1 MLASLMCAHAA
12 AQGNGSNSSY
22 SRFGLGTLNDQSVG
36 FNKAMG
42 GVGKAIRPTN
52 RINPGNPASYSAVD
66 SLTMLIDGGMTFS
79 TGQYKQGGSTLKVN
93 NCSFDYVTAGFRLRK
108 GLGFSLGMLP
118 YTTIGYSF
126 ATESKVTNDFNTTQ
140 TITSHSAFSG
150 DGGLHQLYAGV
161 GWNPFAALSIGVNV
175 GYVWGSYSHTLSQT
189 FDEGGTTSGLYS
201 GLHSD
206 CESDIQTY
214 KIDLGLQYPIILNP
228 QNRLTVGA
236 TVGLG
241 HSINGTSTLTRY
253 NTVGDTVKI
262 EAKDAFD
269 LPYTLGAGVAW
280 ESQGKMMV
288 ALDYTY
294 EKWSSCHTPEQTT
307 QDDQLAYSKQKGQYL
322 DRSRVAAG
330 FQYVPNPLSRN
341 YLSRVEYRLGA
352 NFSTPY
358 LKVNGTDGPREYG
371 VTAGFGLPI
380 SNKINRGTMAN
391 LSFQWFRR
399 SPAASSLIRE
409 DYFMVSVGVTFSE
422 SWFMKFKIQ

>member
-66 SLTMLIDGGMTFS
+66 SLTMLMDGGMTFS

-228 QNRLTVGA
+228 

-358 LKVNGTDGPREYG
+358 LKVNGMDGPREYG

>member
-126 ATESKVTNDFNTTQ
+126 ATDSKVTNDFNTTQ

-206 CESDIQTY
+206 CESDIRTY

-228 QNRLTVGA
+228 QNRL
-236 TVGLG
+236 
-241 HSINGTSTLTRY
+241 NGTSTLTRY

-358 LKVNGTDGPREYG
+358 LKVNGMDGPREYG

>member
-1 MLASLMCAHAA
+1 M
-12 AQGNGSNSSY
+12 
-22 SRFGLGTLNDQSVG
+22 
-36 FNKAMG
+36 
-42 GVGKAIRPTN
+42 
-52 RINPGNPASYSAVD
+52 
-66 SLTMLIDGGMTFS
+66 
-79 TGQYKQGGSTLKVN
+79 
-93 NCSFDYVTAGFRLRK
+93 
-108 GLGFSLGMLP
+108 
-118 YTTIGYSF
+118 
-126 ATESKVTNDFNTTQ
+126 
-140 TITSHSAFSG
+140 
-150 DGGLHQLYAGV
+150 
-161 GWNPFAALSIGVNV
+161 
-175 GYVWGSYSHTLSQT
+175 
-189 FDEGGTTSGLYS
+189 
-201 GLHSD
+201 
-206 CESDIQTY
+206 
-214 KIDLGLQYPIILNP
+214 
-228 QNRLTVGA
+228 GA

-358 LKVNGTDGPREYG
+358 LKVNGMDGPREYG